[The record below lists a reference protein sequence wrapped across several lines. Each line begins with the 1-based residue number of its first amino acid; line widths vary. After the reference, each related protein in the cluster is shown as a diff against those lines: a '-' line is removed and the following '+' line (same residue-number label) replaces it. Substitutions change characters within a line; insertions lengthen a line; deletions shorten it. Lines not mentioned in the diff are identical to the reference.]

1 MSRPASQISNLENKV
16 IQELKSEVLQ
26 FRKSTDE
33 KTSME
38 TRNIHG
44 DEKIH
49 GKQDSGY
56 YSKLNGRFETGVM
69 ILKKSISGIFKA

>member
-44 DEKIH
+44 DERKSMENKIL
-49 GKQDSGY
+49 DIIAS
-56 YSKLNGRFETGVM
+56 
-69 ILKKSISGIFKA
+69 